1 MAGDLVRDPKTPQ
14 TVEHDLESVFWV
26 FLWVCLLYMKSNMNE
41 GDRSGVIKNI
51 MSPPVHSGSGGT
63 GKISFLTSPVPM
75 EELETETSPAM
86 AKFLIRRHE
95 LLGKRHMKR
104 AKGAAVGATQSDE
117 VLNKHE
123 GVLTLLR
130 DAVSDDW
137 WPECDPAEPQE
148 LAVSTR

>member
-14 TVEHDLESVFWV
+14 TVEHDLESDFWV
-26 FLWVCLLYMKSNMNE
+26 LLWVCLLYMKSNMNE

-86 AKFLIRRHE
+86 AKLLIRLHE
-95 LLGKRHMKR
+95 FTRQAAYEACKRR
-104 AKGAAVGATQSDE
+104 SRG
-117 VLNKHE
+117 
-123 GVLTLLR
+123 R
-130 DAVSDDW
+130 DA
-137 WPECDPAEPQE
+137 ERRGLEQA
-148 LAVSTR
+148 